1 LTRLLSF
8 SVSFIVTMT
17 LVANLLARVV
27 SYSTDTQTP
36 LAPSLVEREH
46 DETLARVDSR
56 IETDG
61 RRSPESRQRAA
72 QAHLR

>member
-1 LTRLLSF
+1 
-8 SVSFIVTMT
+8 VSFIVTMT

-27 SYSTDTQTP
+27 SYSTDTQPPSTPP
-36 LAPSLVEREH
+36 LAEQGH
-46 DETLARVDSR
+46 DETLVKRVDDR

-61 RRSPESRQRAA
+61 RRSPELQHRAA